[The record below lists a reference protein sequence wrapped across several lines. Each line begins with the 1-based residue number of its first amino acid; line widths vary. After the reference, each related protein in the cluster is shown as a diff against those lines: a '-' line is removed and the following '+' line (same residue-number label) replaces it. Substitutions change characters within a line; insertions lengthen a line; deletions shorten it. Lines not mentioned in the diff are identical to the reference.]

1 VNKDAFIPVS
11 KLHRWRHAR
20 YKSGMSVEDIA
31 KQDKKTILT
40 IEESIRMVEAQA
52 QIYGIAALESSTIEI
67 VSHVKDLEKQALT
80 EALLAEKNV
89 YAHAGDNVGEV
100 IASEPDHEIRLKAVS
115 EITEKT
121 KAVMSRHAKGNTQ
134 TTQVNVGVGVGV
146 HTGGATN
153 FESRLR
159 DIVKK
164 RQLNAANPGEL
175 ATGGNI
181 IDVIPEKEKLAVNG
195 SSA

>member
-20 YKSGMSVEDIA
+20 FKSGMSIEDIA
-31 KQDKKTILT
+31 KQDKKTTGT
-40 IEESIRMVEAQA
+40 IEESIRTVEAQA
-52 QIYGIAALESSTIEI
+52 QIFGIAALESSTIEV

-89 YAHAGDNVGEV
+89 YAHTGDNAGDV

-121 KAVMSRHAKGNTQ
+121 KVVMSRHAKGHTQ

-146 HTGGATN
+146 HTDGATN

-159 DIVKK
+159 EIVKK
-164 RQLNAANPGEL
+164 RQLNAANSGEL
-175 ATGGNI
+175 AADSNV

-195 SSA
+195 SPA